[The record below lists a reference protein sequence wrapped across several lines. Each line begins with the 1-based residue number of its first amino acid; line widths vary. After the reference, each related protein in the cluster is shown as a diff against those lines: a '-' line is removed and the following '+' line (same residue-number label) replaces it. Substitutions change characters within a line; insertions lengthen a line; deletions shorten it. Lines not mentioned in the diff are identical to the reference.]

1 MNKREYEI
9 MVAKKKTTAIKIS
22 VEAMNLIEKY
32 TQTQPARTILIP
44 ESGFW
49 IFKKPARLLTQ
60 HRINIPHTLKELLH
74 GYNIVY
80 DSNYETDD
88 TINYY
93 SVMQNIIDCLK
104 LKRYEIVT
112 NECFTTLTITKEIDI
127 LP

>member
-9 MVAKKKTTAIKIS
+9 MVAKKKTTAIKIA

-32 TQTQPARTILIP
+32 TQTQPARTILIS

-60 HRINIPHTLKELLH
+60 HRIYLSYLLKELLH

-104 LKRYEIVT
+104 LKGYEIVT
-112 NECFTTLTITKEIDI
+112 NECFTTLTITKENK
-127 LP
+127 L